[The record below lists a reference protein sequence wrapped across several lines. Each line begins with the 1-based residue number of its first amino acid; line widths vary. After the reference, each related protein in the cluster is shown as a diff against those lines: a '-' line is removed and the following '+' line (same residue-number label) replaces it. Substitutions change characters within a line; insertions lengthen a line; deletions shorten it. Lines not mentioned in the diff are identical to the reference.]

1 MPRCRQSPPSRI
13 EKPFCLS
20 ALTAVPRLYFGVQ
33 FFRFRRT
40 EIVTV
45 FCRKHGTDCIS
56 KFFCVA
62 GQAAEY
68 DRIFFLIHS
77 KSLLSDQ
84 IGIGV
89 RAIRMTARI
98 APTNAAAPMTANTF
112 LLVFFFAALQIRA
125 AQATQTA
132 AAISAMPSV
141 SHNHDNS
148 LIQFITSPVFLH
160 SLPDALSPLRR
171 ISYRCSAAAYKRAG
185 CRKTAGTSR
194 TSLGLRL

>member
-1 MPRCRQSPPSRI
+1 MI
-13 EKPFCLS
+13 D
-20 ALTAVPRLYFGVQ
+20 YGG
-33 FFRFRRT
+33 
-40 EIVTV
+40 I
-45 FCRKHGTDCIS
+45 
-56 KFFCVA
+56 
-62 GQAAEY
+62 Y

-77 KSLLSDQ
+77 KSLLSNQ

-160 SLPDALSPLRR
+160 SLPDTLSPLSR

-185 CRKTAGTSR
+185 CRKTADTSR
-194 TSLGLRL
+194 TSLDLRL